1 MPMTW
6 RSCEILNLPSGKPE
20 VRLHGELARWFAARG
35 LVAHVTVTD
44 EADHAASFVVV
55 ETQPLSPEAAP

>member
-1 MPMTW
+1 MIRVTN
-6 RSCEILNLPSGKPE
+6 RISIAEDELTESGE
-20 VRLHGELARWFAARG
+20 RG

-55 ETQPLSPEAAP
+55 ETQSPSPEARP